1 MTEDSRNSLQQIL
14 FSIIASALFVTAT
27 GCVHTVDPLPA
38 PLVSGSGDRP
48 YTNAAPSAGARKSN
62 WKPWYTTFGDKYL
75 CQLVEESL
83 RRNPDVRAVGE
94 RIDQANT
101 LVMQAGSTLFPQVD
115 ASGSFRQ
122 SRGLDGNSSQSSS
135 LGFLLDW
142 ELDFWGRIRSGRSA
156 REQEAVA
163 AVDDWLA
170 ARLFLSTSV
179 AETWFSLIE
188 QRGQLQLT
196 NEQIEVNRTLLDL
209 TRLRFGQGQGSSVD
223 VLQQQ
228 QQLRA
233 TEALVPDIEARIEEL
248 ALALEALTGRVPGT
262 GKLSALS
269 TVQSPPALPDPGVP
283 ADLLCNR
290 PDLRA
295 QQARIVAL
303 DHEVGEAIADRL
315 PRFTIGGS
323 AALAGTPTPENLIG
337 EAVAGAVG
345 PLLDGGRRRAEVERR
360 KSRVRE
366 EAGIYTALYLDAIR
380 ETETALSREQ
390 KTAERLHR
398 QLSQLTVAR
407 KLLTETR
414 NRYTLGATD
423 YLPVLD
429 ALSRVQQLERDI
441 LQSRREL
448 LSARIALHR
457 AIGGPM
463 AKQAP

>member
-1 MTEDSRNSLQQIL
+1 MVIAFFGVLQ
-14 FSIIASALFVTAT
+14 
-27 GCVHTVDPLPA
+27 GCVHDVEVSPT

-48 YTNAAPSAGARKSN
+48 FANAIPSAGARRSN
-62 WKPWYTTFGDKYL
+62 WKPWYTTFGDQYL
-75 CQLVEESL
+75 SQLVEESL
-83 RRNPDVRAVGE
+83 RRNPDVRAVGR
-94 RIDQANT
+94 RIDQANA
-101 LVMQAGSTLFPQVD
+101 LIVQAGSTLFPQVD
-115 ASGSFRQ
+115 ASGDFRQ
-122 SRGLDGNSSQSSS
+122 NWGIDGSSTQSSS

-142 ELDFWGRIRSGRSA
+142 EIDFWGRIRSGRSA

-170 ARLFLSTSV
+170 ARLFLSASV
-179 AETWFSLIE
+179 AETWFTLVE
-188 QRGQLQLT
+188 QRGQLRLT
-196 NEQIEVNRTLLDL
+196 HEQIEVNRTLLDL

-233 TEALVPDIEARIEEL
+233 TETLIPDIEARVEEL
-248 ALALEALTGRVPGT
+248 ALALEALTGKVPGT
-262 GKLSALS
+262 GKLSTLS
-269 TVQSPPALPDPGVP
+269 TVQSPPSLPDPGVP
-283 ADLLCNR
+283 CDLLRNR

-323 AALAGTPTPENLIG
+323 AALSGSPTPENLIG
-337 EAVAGAVG
+337 DAVAGVVG

-360 KSRVRE
+360 ESRVRE
-366 EAGIYTALYLDAIR
+366 EIDIYTALYLDAIR
-380 ETETALSREQ
+380 ETETALSRER
-390 KTAERLHR
+390 KTEERLRR

-429 ALSRVQQLERDI
+429 ALARVQQLERDI

-463 AKQAP
+463 SKQTP